1 MRRNRAL
8 ALRFIALL
16 STIYVLFL
24 IVTAPAS
31 LLGRAH
37 FLPSGITLEQLEGR
51 LWKGSAGKLNIA
63 STMGPIQIQDVRWTV
78 QWPYLLRGELALKL
92 ETAAAAGSL
101 SVARGFD
108 GVRLLHADLA
118 MPAADLAQILA
129 PLAAWQPGGEV
140 QFQSD
145 GFRPASIT
153 PGTAHVLWN
162 NASLNLSPLQPLGDY
177 RLVLGDSADKITAR
191 LETQSGKLQ
200 LTGSGEYSKAS
211 GIRFSGNAQADPGH
225 TKELQAL
232 LAALGQD
239 RGDGVHAF
247 HVHLQ

>member
-1 MRRNRAL
+1 MRPSRSKT
-8 ALRFIALL
+8 LRFIALL

-24 IVTAPAS
+24 LVTARAS
-31 LLGRAH
+31 LLGRAF
-37 FLPSGITLEQLEGR
+37 FLPQGISLEQLEGT
-51 LWKGSAGKLNIA
+51 LWHGSAAKLNIA
-63 STMGPIQIQDVRWTV
+63 STIGPIQIQDVQWTV

-101 SVARGFD
+101 SVARGFG

-145 GFRPASIT
+145 GFTPHSSR
-153 PGTAHVLWN
+153 PGTAFLIWN
-162 NASLNLSPLQPLGDY
+162 NASLNLSPLQALGDY
-177 RLVLGDSADKITAR
+177 RLLLDSRADKIVAR

-200 LTGSGEYSKAS
+200 LTGNGEYSRQT
-211 GIRFSGNAQADPGH
+211 GIQFSGNAQAEPAQAR
-225 TKELQAL
+225 ELQAL
-232 LAALGQD
+232 LATLGKD
-239 RGDGVHAF
+239 RGDGVHVF
-247 HVHLQ
+247 SVDLP